1 MNKTDWNKVKFRA
14 SSWGNLMTLDKKE
27 QMSNTNLSYI

>member
-27 QMSNTNLSYI
+27 QFSLLTISYI